1 MFKRS
6 SYPRTAGRNSRAAI
20 AWYASLCDPFAIP
33 AGRSQREYGRK
44 ATRAGVRG
52 VALALSSAVLLGGCG
67 GSSHTA
73 ASPSTAFSPYI
84 DATLAP
90 GGSLAP
96 VARRAGVGAVTAGF
110 LDAGR
115 GCVAAWGGAGI
126 DQQAVERG
134 VVGLNAAVRVTI
146 SFGGRDGTDL
156 AFACA
161 TAAALHAQ
169 YAAVVGRYGISAL
182 DFDIEGAAL
191 TDGRSVA
198 RRWAA
203 LAGLPGV
210 TITATL
216 PVEPTGL
223 TPPGIAVL
231 RAAIAAHVP
240 LASVNVLAMD
250 FGDANAPHPSGHMG
264 GYAMQATTRTAA
276 QLLSLYPSASSRP
289 KLGLTV
295 MIGRND
301 IADEVFTLTDA
312 RAVVSFA
319 RRERLGSL
327 SMWSLGRD
335 RQCPAGTPPTA
346 QPTCSGVAQ
355 QPYAFARILRGFG

>member
-1 MFKRS
+1 LGVHRS
-6 SYPRTAGRNSRAAI
+6 DI
-20 AWYASLCDPFAIP
+20 LCDPFAIP
-33 AGRSQREYGRK
+33 AGRSQRDYGRK
-44 ATRAGVRG
+44 ATRTAVRG
-52 VALALSSAVLLGGCG
+52 VALALSSAVLLAGCG
-67 GSSHTA
+67 GGHA
-73 ASPSTAFSPYI
+73 DGSPSRAFSPYI
-84 DATLAP
+84 DATLVP

-96 VARRAGVGAVTAGF
+96 VARLAGVGAVTAGF
-110 LDAGR
+110 LDAGG
-115 GCVAAWGGAGI
+115 GCAAAWGGSGT

-134 VVGLNAAVRVTI
+134 VVELGKAAHATI

-156 AFACA
+156 ALAC
-161 TAAALHAQ
+161 TSVAALRAQ
-169 YAAVVGRYGISAL
+169 YAAVVRRYGVRAL

-191 TDGRSVA
+191 TDRRSVA

-216 PVEPTGL
+216 PVEPAGL
-223 TPPGIAVL
+223 TASGIAVL

-240 LASVNVLAMD
+240 IATVNLLAMD
-250 FGDANAPHPSGHMG
+250 FGDANAPHPSGRMSA
-264 GYAMQATTRTAA
+264 YAMQAATRTAT
-276 QLLSLYPSASSRP
+276 QLRSLYPSAGSRP

-301 IADEVFTLTDA
+301 IADEIFTLADA

-319 RRERLGSL
+319 RRVRLGAL

-335 RQCPAGTPPTA
+335 RQCPAGTPPVA

-355 QPYAFARILRGFG
+355 QPFAFARILRGFG

>member
-1 MFKRS
+1 V
-6 SYPRTAGRNSRAAI
+6 GLRAA
-20 AWYASLCDPFAIP
+20 A
-33 AGRSQREYGRK
+33 
-44 ATRAGVRG
+44 
-52 VALALSSAVLLGGCG
+52 
-67 GSSHTA
+67 
-73 ASPSTAFSPYI
+73 
-84 DATLAP
+84 
-90 GGSLAP
+90 
-96 VARRAGVGAVTAGF
+96 
-110 LDAGR
+110 
-115 GCVAAWGGAGI
+115 
-126 DQQAVERG
+126 
-134 VVGLNAAVRVTI
+134 RVTI

-156 AFACA
+156 AFACP
-161 TAAALHAQ
+161 TAAALRAQ
-169 YAAVVGRYGISAL
+169 YAAVVGRYGVRAL

-191 TDGRSVA
+191 TDRRSVA

-216 PVEPTGL
+216 PVEPAGL
-223 TPPGIAVL
+223 TAPGIAVL

-240 LASVNVLAMD
+240 IATVNLLAMD
-250 FGDANAPHPSGHMG
+250 FGDANAPHPSGRMSA
-264 GYAMQATTRTAA
+264 YAMRAATRTAT
-276 QLLSLYPSASSRP
+276 QLRSLYPSAGSRP

-301 IADEVFTLTDA
+301 IADEIFTLADA

-319 RRERLGSL
+319 RRVRLGAL

-335 RQCPAGTPPTA
+335 RQCPAGTPPVA